1 MLWLPRSL
9 DFMTMDEAA
18 LLQAI
23 DACECLFLAG
33 IGEPEANRLRLVVE
47 EGLVV
52 GKPSRVELAHGRS
65 IDDARAIEVMPHS
78 QRFELIWDHYISY
91 AVHNESYQS
100 WDDAETWSG
109 NLFRRYSR
117 SKFLDYLDHA
127 TFADGSYPGPFTHYQ
142 VICQEHVIDIAALRP
157 PKVRRMDPS

>member
-1 MLWLPRSL
+1 
-9 DFMTMDEAA
+9 MDEAA

-47 EGLVV
+47 EGRVV

-65 IDDARAIEVMPHS
+65 IDDARAIEVMAHS

-100 WDDAETWSG
+100 WDDSEAWSG
-109 NLFRRYSR
+109 NLFRRYSH
-117 SKFLDYLDHA
+117 SKFLEYLGRA
-127 TFADGSYPGPFTHYQ
+127 TFADTRYPGPFTDYQ
-142 VICQEHVIDIAALRP
+142 VICQDHVIDIAALQS
-157 PKVRRMDPS
+157 PKVRLLDPS